1 MMINEKILFNESIF
15 IAVDVDKF
23 LFERLKQI
31 SQAGCHIVE
40 INSTDVTLLRKIKTQ
55 FPDLRIGAGNIIT
68 TQQLEDV
75 YQANV
80 DFATSPGCLP
90 AIAQTALIYSMNYL
104 PGISTLSDA
113 MQVIALGYQQARP
126 YPATLSF
133 CTLINKCF
141 PMLRLYPAE
150 IEWDEAEHYLTLPA
164 VSAVSILN
172 PEKSQLMNATEI
184 TN

>member
-1 MMINEKILFNESIF
+1 
-15 IAVDVDKF
+15 
-23 LFERLKQI
+23 
-31 SQAGCHIVE
+31 
-40 INSTDVTLLRKIKTQ
+40 
-55 FPDLRIGAGNIIT
+55 
-68 TQQLEDV
+68 
-75 YQANV
+75 
-80 DFATSPGCLP
+80 
-90 AIAQTALIYSMNYL
+90 MNYL

-150 IEWDEAEHYLTLPA
+150 IEWDEAEHYLTLTA

-172 PEKSQLMNATEI
+172 PEKSQLMNVTEI
-184 TN
+184 TS